1 MIYSNSNSIVNNI
14 INRENNFWRNDK
26 YKEQKMNKPK
36 IELNKTTFLV
46 VKTDKWLAS
55 TVGIHF
61 TQDLRN
67 QISFLYSS
75 EIIS

>member
-1 MIYSNSNSIVNNI
+1 
-14 INRENNFWRNDK
+14 
-26 YKEQKMNKPK
+26 MNKPK